1 MPNNENDERSAVE
14 LSEFEFPFLT
24 GSSSSSALAPFV
36 GDWSAG
42 GGCTTT
48 AVAGCAAEA
57 CSRSAA
63 RDRCSL
69 VEVRPNPVCV
79 TDARFDAHYLCND
92 GAFDAS
98 DATPEGGEG
107 RVS

>member
-1 MPNNENDERSAVE
+1 M
-14 LSEFEFPFLT
+14 
-24 GSSSSSALAPFV
+24 
-36 GDWSAG
+36 
-42 GGCTTT
+42 
-48 AVAGCAAEA
+48 
-57 CSRSAA
+57 
-63 RDRCSL
+63 
-69 VEVRPNPVCV
+69 CV